1 MLKAVCCLD
10 KLKDMPLYILSKYI
24 AIIAPINEITARI
37 DETATLLSIFSPQIF
52 FKDIII
58 YNK

>member
-24 AIIAPINEITARI
+24 AIIAPISEITARI
-37 DETATLLSIFSPQIF
+37 EETATLLSIFPPQNIF
-52 FKDIII
+52 LKI
-58 YNK
+58 